1 MRMILLGPPG
11 SGKGTQAQKLI
22 EHFKIP
28 QVSTGDLFR
37 AAVKNQTALGKK
49 AKEYMDKG
57 ALVPDEVVIGMVE
70 ERMKQ
75 PDTKKGFILDGFPR
89 TIPQAQSLDKM
100 LDQLKM
106 KVDAVVEVEV
116 PDAEVVRRI
125 SGRRTCQNCSAMY
138 HVEFN
143 KPKVAGKCDK
153 CGGELYQRDDDQED
167 VIKSRLK
174 VYHDQTAPLVE
185 YYGKKGLV
193 KNVAGQGSID
203 EIFHKIK
210 QALGAA

>member
-1 MRMILLGPPG
+1 MILLGPPG